1 MPGLTQG
8 ERILDAVDI
17 AGRAQA
23 TLAVSGTAAQTAAA
37 LAQGAYDVWCD
48 GADVYIKVAETANDV
63 TTSTGYVIKA
73 GNVVPVWVPANNKL
87 GAITAGAAATLCYHR
102 VG

>member
-8 ERILDAVDI
+8 ERVLDVVDI

-23 TLAVSGTAAQTAAA
+23 TLSVSGTAAQTAA
-37 LAQGAYDVWCD
+37 LAQGVYDVWCD
-48 GADVYIKVAETANDV
+48 AEVFIKVGETADDV
-63 TTSTGYVIKA
+63 TTSTGYVIQA
-73 GNVVPVWVPANNKL
+73 GNVVPIWVPASNKL
-87 GAITAGAAATLCYHR
+87 GAITAGAAATLRYHR

>member
-8 ERILDAVDI
+8 TRVTDVIDI

-23 TLAVSGTAAQTAAA
+23 TLSVSGTAAQTAA
-37 LAQGAYDVWCD
+37 LAQGVYDVWCS
-48 GADVYIKVAETANDV
+48 AEVFIKVGETANDV
-63 TTSTGYVIKA
+63 TTSTGYVIRS

-87 GAITAGAAATLCYHR
+87 GAITAGGAATLCYHR